1 LSPAALGWV
10 RAVAL
15 ACAVLVVDQATKQ
28 FAVSSFGDGDVDV
41 GLGFKLV
48 EVRNDG
54 VAFGL
59 LGGGEALVIVITLAA
74 LALVAAYYALDPARP
89 GLWIGIGLL
98 AGGALG
104 NLADRLREGS
114 VIDFLDPPAWPA
126 FNVADVAIVAGIAT
140 IVLLQM
146 RSEQEDEAGVTGGRR
161 RGTPRPDAES

>member
-10 RAVAL
+10 RAIIL
-15 ACAVLVVDQATKQ
+15 ASLVLVFDQATKQ
-28 FAVSSFGDGDVDV
+28 FAVAQFGDDDVHV
-41 GLGFKLV
+41 GLGFELV

-59 LGGGEALVIVITLAA
+59 LGGGEALVIAITLAA
-74 LALVAAYYALDPARP
+74 LALVTVYFALDAARP
-89 GLWIGIGLL
+89 GLWVGIGLL

-146 RSEQEDEAGVTGGRR
+146 RV
-161 RGTPRPDAES
+161 DAESADAGS

>member
-1 LSPAALGWV
+1 
-10 RAVAL
+10 
-15 ACAVLVVDQATKQ
+15 
-28 FAVSSFGDGDVDV
+28 
-41 GLGFKLV
+41 
-48 EVRNDG
+48 

-59 LGGGEALVIVITLAA
+59 LGGGEALVIAITLAA
-74 LALVAAYYALDPARP
+74 LALVAVYFALDAARP
-89 GLWIGIGLL
+89 GLWAGIGLL

-146 RSEQEDEAGVTGGRR
+146 SA
-161 RGTPRPDAES
+161 DAESADAET

>member
-1 LSPAALGWV
+1 LSPAALGWI
-10 RAVAL
+10 RAIIL
-15 ACAVLVVDQATKQ
+15 ASVVLVVDQATKQ
-28 FAVSSFGDGDVDV
+28 LAVAEFGDGDVHI
-41 GLGFKLV
+41 GLGFQLV

-59 LGGGEALVIVITLAA
+59 LGGGEALVIAITLAA
-74 LALVAAYYALDPARP
+74 LALVAVYFALDPARP
-89 GLWIGIGLL
+89 WLWAGIGLL

-146 RSEQEDEAGVTGGRR
+146 SADAQSADP
-161 RGTPRPDAES
+161 GT

>member
-1 LSPAALGWV
+1 LSASALGWV
-10 RAVAL
+10 KAVAL
-15 ACAVLVVDQATKQ
+15 AALVLICDQATKQ
-28 FAVSSFGDGDVDV
+28 FAVSQFGDGDVSV
-41 GLGFKLV
+41 GLGFELV

-59 LGGGEALVIVITLAA
+59 LGGGEALVIVITMAA
-74 LALVAAYYALDPARP
+74 LALVAAYFALDPARP
-89 GLWIGIGLL
+89 GLWVGIGLL

-140 IVLLQM
+140 IVLLQL
-146 RSEQEDEAGVTGGRR
+146 RAEEA
-161 RGTPRPDAES
+161 RGPETET

>member
-1 LSPAALGWV
+1 MSPAAQGWFK
-10 RAVAL
+10 AL
-15 ACAVLVVDQATKQ
+15 ALAAFVLVVDQATKQ
-28 FAVSSFGDGDVDV
+28 LAVSQFGDGDVHI
-41 GLGFKLV
+41 GLGFQLV

-59 LGGGEALVIVITLAA
+59 FGGGEALVIAITTAA
-74 LALVAAYYALDPARP
+74 LALVAAYFATDPSRP
-89 GLWIGIGLL
+89 GLWVGIGLL

-126 FNVADVAIVAGIAT
+126 FNVADVAIVAGITT

-146 RSEQEDEAGVTGGRR
+146 RADEASKARERTKAAGPG
-161 RGTPRPDAES
+161 AET

>member
-1 LSPAALGWV
+1 MSPAALAWL
-10 RAVAL
+10 RAIAL
-15 ACAVLVVDQATKQ
+15 ACLVLVFDQATKQ
-28 FAVSSFGDGDVDV
+28 FAVSQFGDGDVHV
-41 GLGFKLV
+41 GLGFHLV

-54 VAFGL
+54 IAFGL
-59 LGGGEALVIVITLAA
+59 FGGGEALVIVITMAA
-74 LALVAAYYALDPARP
+74 LALVAGYFALDPTRP
-89 GLWIGIGLL
+89 GLWAGIGLL

-146 RSEQEDEAGVTGGRR
+146 RDHEAEKPQGPGPAGR
-161 RGTPRPDAES
+161 DAAA